1 MRFERGGRLMRFERG
16 VRLIVAILF
25 KLSSLLMRFENGGGM
40 IEIGGG
46 GMINNGG
53 GRQTDFAT

>member
-1 MRFERGGRLMRFERG
+1 MRFERG